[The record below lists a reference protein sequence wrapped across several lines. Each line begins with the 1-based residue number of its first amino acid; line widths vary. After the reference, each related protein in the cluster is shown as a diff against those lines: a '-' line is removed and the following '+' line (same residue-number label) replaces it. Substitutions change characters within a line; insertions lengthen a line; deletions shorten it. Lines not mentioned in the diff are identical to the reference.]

1 MQMPGLPAPA
11 APVTAPVP
19 AEVPIPIGGL
29 PVPVPGQVPAPL
41 AASLPAEVPV
51 PVLQAPLLGSSAAT
65 GGPAIARCRP
75 VSRTAP
81 GRTGRSTSVRPS
93 RAPQKTQKTQKSQQA
108 KAVRVDAVQTDAAHS
123 ARDRRTRK
131 IVEVGT
137 RGASFVFRHRAG
149 NAVIFL
155 VLLVAAAQLFV
166 LQISDAATLRAQ
178 AAGQLKVTDLE
189 KAVRGSVVDRN
200 NQQLAFTTESRA
212 LTFQPKRIRQQ
223 LEEAKKKNSAAPDPQ
238 QRLRDIAK
246 EVAGKLNNKPDYQ
259 TVLKKL
265 QSDENFAYLAR
276 AVDPAIAGVISE
288 KYPEVGSERQDLRQ
302 YPGGS
307 LAANVVG
314 GIDWDG
320 HGLLGLEESLD
331 SVLSGTD
338 GAVTY
343 DRGSDGVVIPGSYR
357 NRHRSVNGSTV
368 QLTIDDD
375 IQFYV
380 QQQVQQAKNLSGAHD
395 VSAVVLD
402 AKTGE
407 VLAMANDNTFD
418 PSQDIGRQAD
428 KQLGNLVVSS
438 PFEPGSVNKVITAS
452 SVIEYGL
459 SNPDEV
465 LQVPGAIQ
473 MGGVTIHDAWDHG
486 VMPYTTTGVF
496 GKSSNV
502 GTLMLAQRVG
512 PERFYDMV
520 RKFGLGQRANVGL
533 PGESAGLV
541 PPVDQWSGS
550 TFSNLPI
557 GQGLSMTLLQM
568 TGMYQAIANDGLR
581 MPPRIIKA
589 TIGPDGSRDRRT
601 ASRRYSGG
609 FSADRP
615 DCAADVAGCRATR
628 PDGLPAGH
636 GPGGRGAGISDGR
649 QDRDRPANQPRVRLL
664 LRQRLLDHLRRDGHR
679 RRSALRDR
687 PDDGQ
692 PGAQCGRLGRTLGG
706 PAVPQHRRL
715 ADAAGERAAV
725 TRSGAAADLAGHLSK
740 STVKPLGLPT
750 CVPGG
755 RTCGRVVPRT

>member
-1 MQMPGLPAPA
+1 M
-11 APVTAPVP
+11 
-19 AEVPIPIGGL
+19 
-29 PVPVPGQVPAPL
+29 
-41 AASLPAEVPV
+41 
-51 PVLQAPLLGSSAAT
+51 
-65 GGPAIARCRP
+65 
-75 VSRTAP
+75 
-81 GRTGRSTSVRPS
+81 S
-93 RAPQKTQKTQKSQQA
+93 RADSGRARRSQSIRPARGPRKPQQA
-108 KAVRVDAVQTDAAHS
+108 KDVRQPKRPPNPEKAKATKKSRPAVRADAVGAGRS
-123 ARDRRTRK
+123 ARERRTRQ

-149 NAVIFL
+149 NAVIF
-155 VLLVAAAQLFV
+155 VLLVVAAAQLFV
-166 LQISDAATLRAQ
+166 LQVSDAPTLRAQ
-178 AAGQLKVTDLE
+178 AAGQLKVTDIE
-189 KAVRGSVVDRN
+189 KAARGSIVDRN

-246 EVAGKLNNKPDYQ
+246 EVAGLLSNKPDFK

-265 QSDENFAYLAR
+265 QSDDNFVYLAR
-276 AVDPAIAGVISE
+276 AVDPAVAGAISE

-307 LAANVVG
+307 LAANIVG

-357 NRHRSVNGSTV
+357 NRHRAVNGSTV

-380 QQQVQQAKNLSGAHD
+380 QQQVQQAKNLSGAHN

-402 AKTGE
+402 SKTGE

-418 PSQDIGRQAD
+418 PSQDIGRQGD
-428 KQLGNLVVSS
+428 KQLGNPAVSS

-465 LQVPGAIQ
+465 LQVPGSIQ

-512 PERFYDMV
+512 PERYYDMV
-520 RKFGLGQRANVGL
+520 RKFGLGQRADVGL

-541 PPVDQWSGS
+541 PPIDQWSGS

-581 MPPRIIKA
+581 IPPRIIKS
-589 TIGPDGSRDRRT
+589 TIAPDGTRT
-601 ASRRYSGG
+601 
-609 FSADRP
+609 DEP
-615 DCAADVAGCRATR
+615 R
-628 PDGLPAGH
+628 PDGVRVVSPQTAQTV
-636 GPGGRGAGISDGR
+636 R
-649 QDRDRPANQPRVRLL
+649 QMLRAVVQRDPMGYQ
-664 LRQRLLDHLRRDGHR
+664 QG
-679 RRSALRDR
+679 
-687 PDDGQ
+687 
-692 PGAQCGRLGRTLGG
+692 TG
-706 PAVPQHRRL
+706 PA
-715 ADAAGERAAV
+715 AAV
-725 TRSGAAADLAGHLSK
+725 PGYQMAGKTGTAQQINPACGCYFDNVYWITFAGMATVDDPRYVIGLMMDNPERNADGSPGHSAAPLFHNIAGWLMQRENVPLSPDPGP
-740 STVKPLGLPT
+740 PLTLQAT
-750 CVPGG
+750 
-755 RTCGRVVPRT
+755 

>member
-1 MQMPGLPAPA
+1 VRRGDAKRASPSQSKRSARGSRKPQKARQTKDSREPKRFRKGKEAKKSSALVRADA
-11 APVTAPVP
+11 APQ
-19 AEVPIPIGGL
+19 G
-29 PVPVPGQVPAPL
+29 
-41 AASLPAEVPV
+41 
-51 PVLQAPLLGSSAAT
+51 
-65 GGPAIARCRP
+65 
-75 VSRTAP
+75 
-81 GRTGRSTSVRPS
+81 
-93 RAPQKTQKTQKSQQA
+93 
-108 KAVRVDAVQTDAAHS
+108 HS
-123 ARDRRTRK
+123 ATDRRTRQL
-131 IVEVGT
+131 VEVGT

-149 NAVIFL
+149 NVVIFAL
-155 VLLVAAAQLFV
+155 TVVAATQLFI
-166 LQISDAATLRAQ
+166 LQVTNAPTLRAL
-178 AAGQLKVTDLE
+178 AAGQLKVTDVE
-189 KAVRGSVVDRN
+189 KAVRGSIVDRN
-200 NQQLAFTTESRA
+200 NDQLAFTIESRA

-223 LEEAKKKNSAAPDPQ
+223 LQEAKKKNSAAPDPQ
-238 QRLRDIAK
+238 QRLQDIAK
-246 EVAGKLNNKPDYQ
+246 EVSSRLNNKPDYP

-265 QSDENFAYLAR
+265 QSNDNFVYLAR
-276 AVDPAIAGVISE
+276 AVDPAIAGAISD

-307 LAANVVG
+307 LAANIVG

-320 HGLLGLEESLD
+320 HGLLGLEDSLD

-338 GAVTY
+338 GSVTY

-368 QLTIDDD
+368 QLTIDND

-380 QQQVQQAKNLSGAHD
+380 QQQVQQAKNLSGAHN

-418 PSQDIGRQAD
+418 PSQDIGRQGD
-428 KQLGNLVVSS
+428 RQLGNLVVSS

-465 LQVPGAIQ
+465 LQVPGSIQ
-473 MGGVTIHDAWDHG
+473 MGGVTVHDAWEHG

-520 RKFGLGQRANVGL
+520 RKFGLGQRTGVGL

-541 PPVDQWSGS
+541 PPIDQWSGS

-568 TGMYQAIANDGLR
+568 TGMYQTIANDGLR

-589 TIGPDGSRDRRT
+589 TIAPDGTRTEEPRPEGVRVVSPQTAQTVRQILRAVVQRDPMGYQQGTGPAAAVPGYQIAGKTGT
-601 ASRRYSGG
+601 AQQIN
-609 FSADRP
+609 P
-615 DCAADVAGCRATR
+615 GCRCYFDDVYWITFAGMATADNPR
-628 PDGLPAGH
+628 YLIGLMMDNPERNADGTPGHSAAPLFHNIAGWLMQRENVPLSPDP
-636 GPGGRGAGISDGR
+636 GP
-649 QDRDRPANQPRVRLL
+649 PL
-664 LRQRLLDHLRRDGHR
+664 
-679 RRSALRDR
+679 
-687 PDDGQ
+687 
-692 PGAQCGRLGRTLGG
+692 TLQ
-706 PAVPQHRRL
+706 A
-715 ADAAGERAAV
+715 
-725 TRSGAAADLAGHLSK
+725 S
-740 STVKPLGLPT
+740 
-750 CVPGG
+750 
-755 RTCGRVVPRT
+755 